1 MARKNV
7 NVTVY
12 QLLEYNKQ
20 ASQFKNTFIEI
31 ILRRKINDFYAANG
45 DDIRKYLKVS
55 NEILNEFF
63 VIENDRVKM
72 EEIKTE
78 IPNTDPVPVLTWWEK
93 NILRK
98 TVPVPE
104 KKYKTEQKPVM
115 NEGKTMADFEVRMK
129 EFNDQVI
136 SIEA

>member
-20 ASQFKNTFIEI
+20 ASQFKNSFLEV
-31 ILRRKINDFYAANG
+31 ILRRKINDFYSANG
-45 DDIRKYLKVS
+45 DAIRKHLKAS
-55 NEILNEFF
+55 NDILHEFF

-72 EEIKTE
+72 DEIQTE

-93 NILRK
+93 NVLRK
-98 TVPVPE
+98 TVPAPE
-104 KKYKTEQKPVM
+104 KKFKTEQKPVM
-115 NEGKTMADFEVRMK
+115 NEGKTMADFEAKMK
-129 EFNDQVI
+129 AFNDQVI